1 MKQNRKIPWVGSAAP
16 VLLLIMLALP
26 WPAVGGPLSN
36 GQNGGRP
43 VKSYKI
49 ALAGIL

>member
-26 WPAVGGPLSN
+26 WPAVGGEPF
-36 GQNGGRP
+36 QMDRTAGG
-43 VKSYKI
+43 
-49 ALAGIL
+49 L

>member
-1 MKQNRKIPWVGSAAP
+1 MKQNRKILWVGSAAP
-16 VLLLIMLALP
+16 VSLLIMLALP

-49 ALAGIL
+49 AHAEKR